1 MQTPTARFPWLQH
14 ATVGFSVLALA
25 LALLAVAIGAIAGL
39 GTRWEWWHFSR
50 GFTLLRWATHIALV
64 AAGLSLP
71 GLLAAGLTRRWTAL
85 AGATVALALGLVVVW
100 LPWQQLRIARS
111 VPPIHDITTDVEHP
125 PPFVDVL
132 PLRAGAPNPPRY
144 AGPEAAEQQRQAYPD
159 ILPAHFAESPERVF
173 AAVEAAAQA
182 MGWEVVAAVPSE
194 GRLEA
199 SATTFWFGF
208 TDDVVVRVV
217 PAGSGT
223 RVDVRS
229 KSRVGVSDVGAN
241 ARRIRAFLG
250 RLRASGL
257 SAIP

>member
-1 MQTPTARFPWLQH
+1 MCWERWRQTD
-14 ATVGFSVLALA
+14 
-25 LALLAVAIGAIAGL
+25 
-39 GTRWEWWHFSR
+39 
-50 GFTLLRWATHIALV
+50 
-64 AAGLSLP
+64 
-71 GLLAAGLTRRWTAL
+71 
-85 AGATVALALGLVVVW
+85 
-100 LPWQQLRIARS
+100 IARC
-111 VPPIHDITTDVEHP
+111 VQAIHDVATDVAHP
-125 PPFVDVL
+125 PEFVDVQ

-144 AGPEAAEQQRQAYPD
+144 AGPDAAEQQRQAYPD
-159 ILPAHFAESPERVF
+159 ILPAHFAESQERVF
-173 AAVEAAAQA
+173 AAVETAAQA

-241 ARRIRAFLG
+241 A
-250 RLRASGL
+250 
-257 SAIP
+257 